1 MEQKTDHAIERVL
14 GSITAAAQ
22 KSRAAAGVPASS
34 GTAEHHSGVIEDV
47 VMGMVN
53 LFAAPAAGDAHT
65 GLHGLIEKFRAAGHG
80 PAVDSWVGTGTN
92 QRLSSDQVAD
102 VLGTDLI
109 ERLMKQTG
117 QSRAEVLN
125 DLADLLPS
133 TIDRMSPEGQLPP
146 AKAV

>member
-1 MEQKTDHAIERVL
+1 MGHNTDHAIERML
-14 GSITAAAQ
+14 GSITTAAQ
-22 KSRAAAGVPASS
+22 KSRAAAGVSASS
-34 GTAEHHSGVIEDV
+34 ATPEHHSGVVEDV
-47 VMGMVN
+47 VMGMVD
-53 LFAAPAAGDAHT
+53 LFAAPAPGDVHT

-92 QRLSSDQVAD
+92 QRLSSDQIAD
-102 VLGTDLI
+102 VLGGDLI

-117 QSRAEVLN
+117 QSREEVLN

-133 TIDRMSPEGQLPP
+133 TIDRISPEGRLPP